1 MGKPMAKN
9 LIKAGHRLVVHNR
22 SRAAVDELVAE
33 GGASRRGSP
42 ADVAEAATIVI
53 TMLPDTPDVE
63 QVLTRPRRRALDAS
77 VGRRRRRHEQHLAR
91 GDASGWRT
99 RVADK
104 GASMLD
110 APVSGGEIGAI
121 NASLSIMVGG
131 DEASFARVK
140 PIFEAM
146 GNAERIV
153 HIGRSGAG
161 QICKVC
167 NQIAIGG
174 ALAGVSEAFALAKKA
189 GVDAAR
195 VRQALLGG
203 FAASRV
209 LEVHGERMLTGNYK
223 PGFRTKLYQKDLRLA
238 NEAASATASR
248 CRRQRR
254 DAAGE
259 RAGGERWRRSGLR
272 GARDGVV
279 RDGGRDTY
287 AMLGMHSTVIEPR
300 TSSSFDMSRH
310 LADLRGQARQCLQQS
325 RSPEQQSGRTG
336 SPSGP
341 KPRCVSHAPVRRRV
355 CTCRR
360 T

>member
-1 MGKPMAKN
+1 MAETIGFIGLGVMGKPMARN

-22 SRAAVDELVAE
+22 SRAAADEVAKD
-33 GGASRRGSP
+33 GATAAGSP
-42 ADVAEAATIVI
+42 ADVARAATIVI

-63 QVLTRPRRRALDAS
+63 LVLTGPNGVLSTLQAGAVVVDMSSISPAATRRLADA
-77 VGRRRRRHEQHLAR
+77 
-91 GDASGWRT
+91 
-99 RVADK
+99 VAAK

-110 APVSGGEIGAI
+110 APVSGGEIGAV
-121 NASLSIMVGG
+121 NATLSIMVGG
-131 DEASFARVK
+131 DEAAFARVK

-146 GNAERIV
+146 GTAERIV
-153 HIGRSGAG
+153 HIGPSGAG

-238 NEAASATASR
+238 NEAASANGVAIPSTAVLTQLVNALVAKGSG
-248 CRRQRR
+248 
-254 DAAGE
+254 DLDYAAVATVLFE
-259 RAGGERWRRSGLR
+259 MAGIS
-272 GARDGVV
+272 
-279 RDGGRDTY
+279 
-287 AMLGMHSTVIEPR
+287 LG
-300 TSSSFDMSRH
+300 
-310 LADLRGQARQCLQQS
+310 
-325 RSPEQQSGRTG
+325 
-336 SPSGP
+336 
-341 KPRCVSHAPVRRRV
+341 
-355 CTCRR
+355 
-360 T
+360 